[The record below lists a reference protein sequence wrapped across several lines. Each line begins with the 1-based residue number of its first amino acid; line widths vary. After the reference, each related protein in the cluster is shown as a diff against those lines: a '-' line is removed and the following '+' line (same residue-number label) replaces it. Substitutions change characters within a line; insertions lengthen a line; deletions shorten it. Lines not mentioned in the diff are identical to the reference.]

1 MTSIIETPKWGDVP
15 LITRADK
22 VEGGR
27 GGAANIQAQELA
39 NRTLLLM
46 QTLEGYSV
54 GEKPYNNAAGA
65 QADVDKGLIKPD
77 AIFTVRT
84 DDADYWLDEYK
95 NINGIAT
102 PTGKS
107 YPAIKCCKKLKI
119 TFSSHVMM
127 AM

>member
-54 GEKPYNNAAGA
+54 GEKPYNNAADA

-95 NINGIAT
+95 ILMAS
-102 PTGKS
+102 PRQPGKS

>member
-1 MTSIIETPKWGDVP
+1 
-15 LITRADK
+15 
-22 VEGGR
+22 
-27 GGAANIQAQELA
+27 
-39 NRTLLLM
+39 M

-95 NINGIAT
+95 ILMAS
-102 PTGKS
+102 PRQPGKV
-107 YPAIKCCKKLKI
+107 
-119 TFSSHVMM
+119 TQR
-127 AM
+127 

>member
-46 QTLEGYSV
+46 QTL
-54 GEKPYNNAAGA
+54 
-65 QADVDKGLIKPD
+65 
-77 AIFTVRT
+77 
-84 DDADYWLDEYK
+84 
-95 NINGIAT
+95 
-102 PTGKS
+102 
-107 YPAIKCCKKLKI
+107 
-119 TFSSHVMM
+119 
-127 AM
+127 